1 MAEISI
7 DYTKVRNPQLREF
20 LENDF
25 KDVLFSI
32 VDGHDHDGTNS
43 KALSPAAVIANDSIT
58 TDKIVALNVTT
69 AKIAN
74 DAITTD
80 KIAAGAVTATEI
92 AANAVVTAG
101 ILNANVTADKLASDA
116 VTTAKLAADAVE
128 TAKIKDANVTIAKL
142 EPKGQPTTAAIAD
155 PGHAGAIAV
164 TNSGTCPLVSAGAE
178 TRTIAAPTFA
188 GQRIVLACKTYVGN
202 IVVTASAA
210 INQTGNT
217 TITLN
222 GAGDFIELV
231 GVELGGAKVWRVS
244 ANDGCALSTP

>member
-25 KDVLFSI
+25 KDVLFAI
-32 VDGHDHDGTNS
+32 ADGHDHDGTNS
-43 KALSPAAVIANDSIT
+43 KALSPAAVVANDSVT
-58 TDKIVALNVTT
+58 TDKIVALNVT
-69 AKIAN
+69 A
-74 DAITTD
+74 
-80 KIAAGAVTATEI
+80 
-92 AANAVVTAG
+92 
-101 ILNANVTADKLASDA
+101 
-116 VTTAKLAADAVE
+116 AKLAADAVE
-128 TAKIKDANVTIAKL
+128 TAKIKNANVTIAKL

-155 PGHAGAIAV
+155 PGNAGAIAV

-188 GQRIVLACKTYVGN
+188 GQRIVLACKTYVDN

-210 INQTGNT
+210 INQAGNT

>member
-1 MAEISI
+1 MAEIKI
-7 DYTKVRNPQLREF
+7 DYTNVRNPQLRRF
-20 LENDF
+20 FENDF

-32 VDGHDHDGTNS
+32 IDGHDHDGTNS
-43 KALSPAAVIANDSIT
+43 KALAPDAVVTTSIV
-58 TDKIVALNVTT
+58 DLNVT
-69 AKIAN
+69 
-74 DAITTD
+74 
-80 KIAAGAVTATEI
+80 AG
-92 AANAVVTAG
+92 
-101 ILNANVTADKLASDA
+101 
-116 VTTAKLAADAVE
+116 KLAANAVE

-142 EPKGQPTTAAIAD
+142 EAKGQPTTAAIAD
-155 PGHAGAIAV
+155 PGNAGAIAV